1 MSLRARL
8 IVFFL
13 IAAFVP
19 LGALGLVVRTSLI
32 KGLEEDHVRRLAIRV
47 ASAQRVIEER
57 AEEDRQATQALC
69 RHEPVVDRVL
79 LQVAA
84 DRFGPNEEQA
94 LVRLLPALMHGRG
107 FDTLHLLQVSGQ
119 RGRVLGAGHYP
130 GESGALRVGL
140 LNALMAHEGQLFVHN
155 VRIQGEDGPA
165 DHQVL
170 LSGCVEQRDGAT
182 IAVLTG
188 RRLDDAVSEDLL
200 GDVSPVHFALVRG
213 DESPELLGSGAPTE
227 VHRFADSDIRLLAN
241 IDDEPLQSEIASLKL
256 RSLYVAGAALALAL
270 LMAVL
275 LTWTLTRPLEELQA
289 AAKRVA
295 GGDLESRVEVTRRD
309 EVGNAMTA
317 FNEMTRELAVTR
329 EKLLRA
335 ERIAAWREVARRI
348 AHEIKN
354 PLQPIQMEIETM
366 RKLHARGHPSFDE
379 EFGPSTL
386 LVLDEVK
393 RLNNMV
399 TEFSRFARLP
409 PPRPVL
415 QDILDVVT
423 HVVSLHE
430 GGEVSVVQDAES
442 VMLRFDSEQLTQ
454 VLMNLVQNGADAAM
468 ARHGDSGG
476 SVRVT
481 LRPLEEESIKG
492 AELRI
497 EDNGTGISAADRL
510 RVFEP
515 YFTTKAKGTGLGLAI
530 VHRIVGDHGGTIDIE
545 DGLDGGAAFVI
556 RLPEAGPPAAIVAS
570 LSDASLPLGRAQ

>member
-32 KGLEEDHVRRLAIRV
+32 KGLEEDHVRRLATRV
-47 ASAQRVIEER
+47 ASAQRVLAER
-57 AEEDRQATQALC
+57 AEEDRQATEALC
-69 RHEPVVDRVL
+69 QHEPVVDRVL
-79 LQVAA
+79 LQIAA
-84 DRFGPNEEQA
+84 NRFGPSEEQA

-107 FDTLHLLQVSGQ
+107 FDTLHLLQVSGE

-130 GESGALRVGL
+130 GESGALKVDL
-140 LNALMAHEGQLFVHN
+140 LNALTAHEEQLFVHD

-170 LSGCVEQRDGAT
+170 LSGCIEQRDGAT
-182 IAVLTG
+182 LAVLTG

-200 GDVSPVHFALVRG
+200 GDVSPVHFALVHG

-227 VHRFADSDIRLLAN
+227 VHRFADSNIRLLAN
-241 IDDEPLQSEIASLKL
+241 IDDAPLQGEIASLKL

-295 GGDLESRVEVTRRD
+295 GGDLESRVAVTRRD

-317 FNEMTRELAVTR
+317 FNEMTKELAVTR

-366 RKLHARGHPSFDE
+366 RKLHARGHASFDE
-379 EFGPSTL
+379 EFGPSTQ

-409 PPRPVL
+409 PPRPVR
-415 QDILDVVT
+415 QDLLDVVN

-430 GGEVSVVQDAES
+430 GGAVSVDQDAES
-442 VMLRFDSEQLTQ
+442 MLLRFDSEQLTQ
-454 VLMNLVQNGADAAM
+454 VLVNLVQNGADAAM
-468 ARHGDSGG
+468 ARHGQNGG
-476 SVRVT
+476 KVRVS
-481 LRPLEEESIKG
+481 LRALEDASIKG

-497 EDNGTGISAADRL
+497 EDNGTGIPAADRL

-545 DGLDGGAAFVI
+545 DGIDGGAAFVI
-556 RLPEAGPPAAIVAS
+556 RLPEAGPPVAIAAS